1 MFVAYE
7 LEKFLLN
14 FAYELERFLLIFAY
28 ELEKNTIFAVVING

>member
-14 FAYELERFLLIFAY
+14 FAYELEELLLNFAY
-28 ELEKNTIFAVVING
+28 ELEKNTNFAVVING